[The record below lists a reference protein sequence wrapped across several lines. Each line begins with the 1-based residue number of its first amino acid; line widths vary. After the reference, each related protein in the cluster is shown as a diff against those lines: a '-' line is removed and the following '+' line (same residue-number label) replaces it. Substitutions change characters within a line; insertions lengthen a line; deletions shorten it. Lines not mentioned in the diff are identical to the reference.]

1 MGNYVVDSD
10 ISSWP
15 SGCDADCKSKI
26 IDFAEQLIEKITGT
40 HFYEKAFDIKVNGN
54 NKNRIFL
61 PLHANIISVSAVY
74 VCGYELDPTW
84 YGFDESSVYLDLC
97 KSGVALSEY
106 YYVLTQ
112 ETEEGLFPRG
122 YNNIR
127 IVGTYGYSTVPEP
140 IKKAVIYLID
150 AINDGSF
157 SAAGM
162 FESEKIGDYS
172 YKIGIEGYSKK
183 GIYTGIPKVDVI
195 LRAYMKQKK
204 PVLQTP

>member
-1 MGNYVVDSD
+1 MGNYVDASD

-15 SGCDADCKSKI
+15 SGCDTDCKNKI

-40 HFYEKAFDIKVNGN
+40 HFYEKAFNIEINGN
-54 NKNRIFL
+54 NKNRIFP
-61 PLHANIISVSAVY
+61 PLHANILSVSAIY

-106 YYVLTQ
+106 YYVLSQ
-112 ETEEGLFPRG
+112 EAEEGIFPRG

-127 IVGTYGYSTVPEP
+127 IVGTYGYSIVPEP
-140 IKKAVIYLID
+140 IKKAASYLID
-150 AINDGSF
+150 AINEGSF
-157 SAAGM
+157 STVGM

-183 GIYTGIPKVDVI
+183 GIYTGIPKVDII

-204 PVLQTP
+204 PIIQTP